1 MSDALIPNNNFSA
14 TAAAYQ
20 AGAPKP
26 GQPQSAAQAR
36 KAAEEF
42 ESYFIAQT
50 MESMFAGIQTDGPFG
65 GGHAEEMFRSMLSQ
79 EYGKTMVRA
88 GGIGM
93 ADQVYREIL
102 KTQELK

>member
-1 MSDALIPNNNFSA
+1 MSSEALIPNHFPAA
-14 TAAAYQ
+14 TASAYS
-20 AGAPKP
+20 AAPKP
-26 GQPQSAAQAR
+26 GQPQTAAQAR

-42 ESYFIAQT
+42 EAFFIAQT
-50 MESMFAGIQTDGPFG
+50 MESMFAGIKTDGPFG

-79 EYGKTMVRA
+79 EYGKTMVRG
-88 GGIGM
+88 GGIGI